1 MMWLIRVSGVLF
13 FLCASVVSSFALD
26 REAFTF
32 TSYNLSVRVEPE
44 QQRIGVR
51 GKITL
56 RNDSSSPQKIAVLQI
71 SSSLDW
77 RSITIGGKAPQFAL
91 QPYASDIDHTGALS
105 EAIVSLPQEIPPHGT
120 VDLEIGYEGVIPL
133 DATRLTRI
141 GTPEDAANSADWD
154 QISSSFT
161 AVRGIGNVAWYPIA
175 TEAANLSDGD
185 SLDESVGRWK
195 QREAGSKMK
204 VVFEISDPTS
214 NPATPVILCSGR
226 EIPGTTREGASKS
239 VSSTCAYCAYNDI
252 SQSAP
257 TFAIANYGAVNRPSV
272 TVFNLPTHA
281 VGAETYADA
290 AEKAVPLITNWFG
303 VLREKAQTADLPDP
317 DAAPFESGSLLL
329 TPLADLSAQSSGLAA
344 AYQLTHADFLSFRPW
359 IYEGLAHFAQALY
372 VEQEKGRPRALEY
385 MAAHRATLIQ
395 LESESGSSAADQARP
410 SLVDTTDQAL
420 YRSKAMYVWWMLR
433 DMVGDATLRKAL
445 AAYRPEQDKE
455 PSYMQRLMAAQTDRD
470 LEWFFDDWVYRDR
483 GLPDFKIESVYPRQT
498 MAGSYIVTVTVDNL
512 GTAGAEVPVILKFA
526 GADQDVTRRLEIR
539 AKSKAT
545 VRVEAPSRPLGV
557 TVNDGSVPESDIT
570 NNNFSLETPQR

>member
-1 MMWLIRVSGVLF
+1 MMWLIRVSNVLLL
-13 FLCASVVSSFALD
+13 LCASVVSAFALD

-32 TSYNLSVRVEPE
+32 TNYDLNVRLEPQ

-77 RSITIGGKAPQFAL
+77 RSITVGGKAPRFAL

-105 EAIVSLPQEIPPHGT
+105 EAIVSLPQEVLPHAT
-120 VDLEIGYEGVIPL
+120 VDLDIGYEGVIPP
-133 DATRLTRI
+133 DATRLIRI

-154 QISSSFT
+154 QLSTAFT
-161 AVRGIGNVAWYPIA
+161 AVRGVGNVAWYPVA

-195 QREAGSKMK
+195 RREAGSKMK
-204 VVFEISDPTS
+204 VVFEIADPASDGVP
-214 NPATPVILCSGR
+214 PVILCSGR
-226 EIPGTTREGASKS
+226 AAPETTREAAPKS
-239 VSSTCAYCAYNDI
+239 ALSTCTYNDI

-257 TFAIANYGAVNRPSV
+257 TFAIANYGTVNRPSV

-290 AEKAVPLITNWFG
+290 AEKVVPLITNWFG
-303 VLREKAQTADLPDP
+303 VLRQKAQTADLPDP

-395 LESESGSSAADQARP
+395 LESASGSPTADQARP
-410 SLVDTTDQAL
+410 SLVNTTDQAL

-433 DMVGDATLRKAL
+433 DMVGDAALRKAL

-455 PSYMQRLMAAQTDRD
+455 PSYMQRLIAAETDRD

-498 MAGSYIVTVTVDNL
+498 LAGSYIVTVTVDNL
-512 GTAGAEVPVILKFA
+512 GSAGAEVPVILKFA
-526 GADQDVTRRLEIR
+526 GADRDVTKRIEIR

-545 VRVEAPSRPLGV
+545 IRVEAPSRPLEV
-557 TVNDGSVPESDIT
+557 TVNDGSVPESDVG
-570 NNNFSLETPQR
+570 NNSFSLETPQK